1 MAAHRGKFLFGTK
14 IKDLK
19 SEGLDVELSV
29 YGIFDTGKVF
39 WKYYVISHIP
49 ILSNGGLPTFRL
61 TADICTCSTMGCPSF
76 DSISSYGKLFKTKEE
91 GIAYIQEFKDK
102 WEFGSNDTRQ
112 EKRDQ
117 KLEDVLG
124 DEK

>member
-1 MAAHRGKFLFGTK
+1 MAAHRGKFLFSTK
-14 IKDLK
+14 AKDLK
-19 SEGLDVELSV
+19 SEGLDVELSI

-39 WKYYVISHIP
+39 WKYYAISHIP
-49 ILSNGGLPTFRL
+49 NGTSFKL
-61 TADICTCSTMGCPSF
+61 TTDICLCSTMGCPSF
-76 DSISSYGKLFKTKEE
+76 DSISSNGKFFKTKEE

-117 KLEDVLG
+117 KLDDVLG